1 MNADRDA
8 RGDRVASTDSDVRPE
23 RDVSAGIDVERA
35 GTGGP
40 AGTSAPRA
48 DGVAKVTGAARYAID
63 LALPGM
69 AHAVVVRSTRPHARI
84 VSIDRE
90 SAAASPGVL
99 RVITGADLLAAR
111 LWPYYGHIVLD
122 HPVLA
127 IERVRY
133 QGEPVVAV
141 VAESKRE
148 AAEAADLVSIEYE
161 DQPMV
166 IDADEALAPD
176 APILHEERGE
186 RVGDE
191 GMDQGEGELVGNVC
205 AIARVG
211 WGDVDAAFAGADVVV
226 EGEYRYPMLYGY
238 AMEPYNALAFFD
250 QGDLTVYS
258 SAQHVY
264 MVRRDL
270 ARMFHLPH
278 ARVRVIAPY
287 VGGGYG
293 TKSYT
298 KIEGIASSA
307 AYLTG
312 RAVKLD
318 LSVEEAMLTT
328 RSDSSHIR
336 ARSAFTKDG
345 RLLARDFDIV
355 MNSGAYTDNSPIVNS
370 KTANRVFGPYKIPAL
385 RVVSRSVFTNTVP
398 GSSLRGFGAP
408 QGNIAGELQMDEA
421 AAKLGIDAVELR
433 LRNLVGPGEE
443 IIPGKRPIDADLRDD
458 LRCLATAL
466 DWPGAEGHAVGL
478 GVSASDA
485 GAYPT
490 STAAV
495 RIHADTSVTLFTGSS
510 ELGQG
515 SRTVL
520 GQIVATELGV
530 PLSAVSVVSSDTGV
544 VTYERT
550 TGASRTT
557 TVTGKAVQEACRE
570 ARRRVRELAAD
581 VLGVPLGSVQ
591 DGPGGVRAKGE
602 TLTYGEV
609 IERWFGAGGEVL
621 AHGAVRRAEHF
632 QKMPPFWEIGC
643 SGVRLSIDRDTGLVH
658 VDRLTTVGDVGFA
671 INPALVHGQDAGAA
685 MMGLGAAL
693 REELVYEGGQLV
705 NPNVVD
711 YRVPRFSDVP
721 DEMVHLLAE
730 RHDGAGPYGAKGAGE
745 GAGNTIGASVASALG
760 RILGVFPHELPVTP
774 ERVWRLLRSRA

>member
-1 MNADRDA
+1 VSDLA
-8 RGDRVASTDSDVRPE
+8 RRV
-23 RDVSAGIDVERA
+23 
-35 GTGGP
+35 

-48 DGVAKVTGAARYAID
+48 DGIAKVTGAARFTVD
-63 LALPGM
+63 LSVPGM
-69 AHAVVVRSTRPHARI
+69 AHAIVVRSGRAHARI
-84 VSIDRE
+84 TGIERGA
-90 SAAASPGVL
+90 AAASPGVL
-99 RVITGADLLAAR
+99 GVITGDDLIAAG
-111 LWPYYGHIVLD
+111 LTPFYGHVVLD

-127 IERVRY
+127 IGKVRFH
-133 QGEPVVAV
+133 GEPVAIV
-141 VAESKRE
+141 VAETRREADE
-148 AAEAADLVSIEYE
+148 AAELIEVSYDEL
-161 DQPMV
+161 PSV
-166 IDADEALAPD
+166 TDADEALAPG

-191 GMDQGEGELVGNVC
+191 GMDGGEAGLEGNICSV
-205 AIARVG
+205 AQLG
-211 WGDVDAAFAGADVVV
+211 WGDIDAAFASAHLVV

-250 QGDLTVYS
+250 QGDLVVYS

-270 ARMFHLPH
+270 ARMFDLAL

-298 KIEGIASSA
+298 KVEGMTAMA
-307 AYLTG
+307 AYFTG
-312 RAVKLD
+312 RPVKLD

-328 RSDSSHIR
+328 RSDAARIV
-336 ARSAFTKDG
+336 ARSAFDATG
-345 RLLARDFDIV
+345 LLLARDFDIV
-355 MNSGAYTDNSPIVNS
+355 MNSGAYTDNSPLVNQ
-370 KTANRVFGPYKIPAL
+370 KTANRCFGPYKVPAL
-385 RVVSRSVFTNTVP
+385 RVRSRSTFTNTVP
-398 GSSLRGFGAP
+398 ASSLRGFGAP

-421 AAKLGIDAVELR
+421 ALKLGIDAVEIR

-443 IIPGKRPIDADLRDD
+443 LLPGKRPLDADLKDD
-458 LRCLATAL
+458 LRCLAASL
-466 DWPGAEGHAVGL
+466 GWPGEGTGSVGL

-495 RIHADTSVTLFTGSS
+495 RIHSDSSVTLFTGST

-520 GQIVATELGV
+520 SQIVAEELG
-530 PLSAVSVVSSDTGV
+530 LELDRVSLVGGDTGV

-557 TVTGKAVQEACRE
+557 TVTGRAVQEACRD
-570 ARRRVRELAAD
+570 ARRRVRELAAQVFD
-581 VLGVPLGSVQ
+581 VPVDAVE
-591 DGPGGVRAKGE
+591 DTEAGVRVDGRE
-602 TLTYGEV
+602 LTYGEV

-621 AHGAVRRAEHF
+621 GHGAVRKADGF
-632 QKMPPFWEIGC
+632 AKMPPFWEIGC
-643 SGVRLSIDRDTGLVH
+643 SGVVLS
-658 VDRLTTVGDVGFA
+658 VDRETGAVTIEKLTTVGDVGFA

-693 REELVYEGGQLV
+693 HEELVYEGEQLI
-705 NPNVVD
+705 NSNVVD
-711 YRVPRFSDVP
+711 YRVPRFSDLP
-721 DEMVHLLAE
+721 KDIDHILAE
-730 RHDGAGPYGAKGAGE
+730 RRDGAGPFGAKGSGE
-745 GAGNTIGASVASALG
+745 GAGNTIGGAVASAIG
-760 RILGVFPHELPVTP
+760 RAIGVFPHQLPATP
-774 ERVWRLLRSRA
+774 ERVWRLLHPEEPAG

>member
-1 MNADRDA
+1 MKRAHRVVGTPA
-8 RGDRVASTDSDVRPE
+8 R
-23 RDVSAGIDVERA
+23 
-35 GTGGP
+35 
-40 AGTSAPRA
+40 RA
-48 DGVAKVTGAARYAID
+48 DGVAKVTGAARYAVD
-63 LALPGM
+63 LSVPGM
-69 AHAVVVRSTRPHARI
+69 AYAAVVRSTRAHAKI
-84 VSIDRE
+84 TGIDRTA
-90 SAAASPGVL
+90 AAASPGVI
-99 RVITGADLLAAR
+99 RVLIGDDLLAAG
-111 LWPYYGHIVLD
+111 LTPYYGHVVLD

-127 IERVRY
+127 IERVRFH
-133 QGEPVVAV
+133 GEPVAVV
-141 VAESKRE
+141 VAETKRE
-148 AAEAADLVSIEYE
+148 AAEAAELVDVSYE
-161 DQPMV
+161 DLPAV
-166 IDADEALAPD
+166 IDADEALKPD
-176 APILHEERGE
+176 APVLHERRGE

-191 GMDQGEGELVGNVC
+191 GMDEGEKGLVGNVC

-211 WGDVDAAFAGADVVV
+211 WGNIDEALARAHLVV

-250 QGDLTVYS
+250 QGDLVVFST
-258 SAQHVY
+258 AQHVY

-270 ARMFHLPH
+270 ARMFHLPL
-278 ARVRVIAPY
+278 ARVRVSAPY

-298 KIEGIASSA
+298 KVEGMTA
-307 AYLTG
+307 AAAFFTG

-328 RSDSSHIR
+328 RSASAHIR

-345 RLLARDFDIV
+345 MLLARDFQIV
-355 MNSGAYTDNSPIVNS
+355 MNNGAYTDNTPLVNS
-370 KTANRVFGPYKIPAL
+370 KTANRCFGPYRIPAL
-385 RVVSRSVFTNTVP
+385 RVIARSVFTNTVP
-398 GSSLRGFGAP
+398 SSSLRGFGAP

-421 AAKLGIDAVELR
+421 AAKLGLDPVELR

-443 IIPGKRPIDADLRDD
+443 FMPGKRPLDADLKDD
-458 LRCLATAL
+458 LRCLASAL
-466 DWPGAEGHAVGL
+466 EWPGTRIGRSIGL

-495 RIHADTSVTLFTGSS
+495 RIHSDTSVTLFTGST

-520 GQIVATELGV
+520 AQIVAEELGV
-530 PLSAVSVVSSDTGV
+530 PLESVGVVNGDTGV

-557 TVTGKAVQEACRE
+557 TITGRAVQEACRD
-570 ARRRVRELAAD
+570 ARRRVRELA
-581 VLGVPLGSVQ
+581 VQ
-591 DGPGGVRAKGE
+591 AFDLPTSEIEDTAGGIRARGRGFS
-602 TLTYGEV
+602 YGEV
-609 IERWFGAGGEVL
+609 IEKWFGAGGEVL
-621 AHGAVRRAEHF
+621 GHGAVRRAEGF
-632 QKMPPFWEIGC
+632 AKMPPFYEIGC
-643 SGVRLSIDRDTGLVH
+643 TGLELSVDRETGQVH
-658 VDRLTTVGDVGFA
+658 VTKLTTVGDVGFA

-693 REELVYEGGQLV
+693 HEELIYEGGQLV

-711 YRVPRFSDVP
+711 YRVPRFSDIP

-730 RHDGAGPYGAKGAGE
+730 RADGSVPFGAKGAGE
-745 GAGNTIGASVASALG
+745 GAGNTVGSATASAIGRLLG
-760 RILGVFPHELPVTP
+760 IFPRELPATP
-774 ERVWRLLRSRA
+774 ERVWRLIREAERVRTRKTE